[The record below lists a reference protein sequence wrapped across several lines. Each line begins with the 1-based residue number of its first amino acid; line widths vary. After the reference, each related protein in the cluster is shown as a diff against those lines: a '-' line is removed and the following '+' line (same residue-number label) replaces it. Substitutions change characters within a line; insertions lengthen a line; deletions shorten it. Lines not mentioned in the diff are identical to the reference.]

1 MEERYLAYKPN
12 NLSSVS
18 AIHVKVKETE
28 NDANLFSCS
37 GTGAPL
43 HTLNMHTYTI
53 NNLFLKE
60 EMKGVG
66 HSLMGSLVHSF
77 NHFSQQIYMSSTIC
91 WLDVAINKNVKMYA
105 FKETLF
111 HWEDSKNTVIHKCV
125 IH

>member
-1 MEERYLAYKPN
+1 MQTCSLALAQVHPY
-12 NLSSVS
+12 
-18 AIHVKVKETE
+18 IHLPCT
-28 NDANLFSCS
+28 
-37 GTGAPL
+37 
-43 HTLNMHTYTI
+43 HITI

-60 EMKGVG
+60 EMKRVE
-66 HSLMGSLVHSF
+66 HSLMGSLVYSF

-111 HWEDSKNTVIHKCV
+111 YWEDSKNTVTHKCV

>member
-43 HTLNMHTYTI
+43 HTLTMHTYTI

-60 EMKGVG
+60 ETKGVG

-77 NHFSQQIYMSSTIC
+77 NHFSQQIYMSNTNMLVGC
-91 WLDVAINKNVKMYA
+91 CNKQKCQNVC
-105 FKETLF
+105 LQG
-111 HWEDSKNTVIHKCV
+111 DLVPLGRQ
-125 IH
+125 